1 MSYKHRVYLGY
12 GFATAMP
19 MYALVHRLWLHVDW
33 LQAAILLVNLSAFL
47 CYILN
52 VTDQLMYLCGL

>member
-1 MSYKHRVYLGY
+1 
-12 GFATAMP
+12 MP